1 MGVLKTWWRATVS
14 STTPREEPKWP
25 PVFETDSRI
34 SHLSSF
40 ESCFSSGMVRVE
52 MVEVK
57 SRDLILEAVR
67 GRGWYFAERSW
78 EGEDSDWVTLSRRGL
93 LAGPE

>member
-1 MGVLKTWWRATVS
+1 
-14 STTPREEPKWP
+14 
-25 PVFETDSRI
+25 
-34 SHLSSF
+34 
-40 ESCFSSGMVRVE
+40 MVRVE